1 MLNGNAVVGQSGGP
15 TAAINATLS
24 GVVKGAY
31 KSGFIDKIYGMF
43 NGIDGLLSESLCLFN
58 NILEKESGFNILES
72 TPAAVLGSCR
82 RKLPDFEK
90 DEAVYVKI
98 FNILEKYNIKYF
110 FYIGGNDSMD
120 TVVKLSEYAKN
131 NNYEIYIIGVP
142 KTIDND
148 LPVTDHTPGYGSAA
162 KYIAAS
168 TQEIIRD
175 CNVYNLKSVTIVEIM
190 GRDAGWLTAASALP
204 RIINVN
210 TQVISPD
217 LVYLPEKPFD
227 INQFVI
233 DVNSAFEC
241 HSNVVVTVSEGI
253 RDSEGNYLGAAGYK
267 GLDVFGHANLSGAGR
282 YLEMLVHEKIGCKV
296 RSVELNVLQRCA
308 AHIASKTDI
317 EESVEIGMAA
327 VEAAGNGMTAMM
339 MIYERVSNEPYK
351 TEIKTVDIKLIAN
364 LVKRV
369 PDEFISAGNNNVTDE
384 CLKYIKP
391 LVYGEMNP
399 PYKDGLPVH
408 MIITK

>member
-1 MLNGNAVVGQSGGP
+1 MLNGNAIVGQSGGP
-15 TAAINATLS
+15 TTAINATLS
-24 GVVKGAY
+24 GVIKGAY
-31 KSGFIDKIYGMF
+31 QCEFIDKIYGMF
-43 NGIDGLLSESLCLFN
+43 NGINGLLDESLCLIN
-58 NILEKESGFNILES
+58 NILENESDFNILEN
-72 TPAAVLGSCR
+72 TPAAALGSCR
-82 RKLPDFEK
+82 KKLPEFEK
-90 DEAVYVKI
+90 DNDIYVKI

-148 LPVTDHTPGYGSAA
+148 LPVIDHTPGYGSAA

-168 TQEIIRD
+168 MQEIIRD
-175 CNVYNLKSVTIVEIM
+175 CNVYFVKSVTIVEIM
-190 GRDAGWLTAASALP
+190 GRDAGWLTAAAALP
-204 RIINVN
+204 RIICDV
-210 TQVISPD
+210 SPD

-227 INQFVI
+227 TVQFLT
-233 DVNSAFEC
+233 DVNDALTRNP
-241 HSNVVVTVSEGI
+241 NVVVAVSEGV

-267 GLDVFGHANLSGAGR
+267 GVDVFGHVNLSGAGK
-282 YLEMLVHEKIGCKV
+282 YLEMLLHDKIGCKV

-317 EESVEIGMAA
+317 DESVRIGMAA
-327 VEAAGNGMTAMM
+327 VEAACNGLTGVM
-339 MIYERVSNEPYK
+339 MIYKRVSDEPY
-351 TEIKTVDIKLIAN
+351 TIEIDKVDIKLIAN

-369 PDEFISAGNNNVTDE
+369 PDEFITADNNNVTDE
-384 CLKYIKP
+384 CLNYIKP
-391 LVYGEMNP
+391 LINGEVNP

-408 MIITK
+408 ITLK

>member
-15 TAAINATLS
+15 TTAINATLS
-24 GVVKGAY
+24 GVIKGAY
-31 KSGFIDKIYGMF
+31 KCGCIDKIYGMF

-58 NILEKESGFNILES
+58 NILENDTDFNILEN

-82 RKLPDFEK
+82 RKLPDAEK
-90 DEAVYVKI
+90 DEAVYVGI

-120 TVVKLSEYAKN
+120 TVVKLSEYAAKH
-131 NNYEIYIIGVP
+131 NYEIYIIGVP

-148 LPVTDHTPGYGSAA
+148 LPITDHTPGYGSAA

-168 TQEIIRD
+168 MQEIIRD

-190 GRDAGWLTAASALP
+190 GRDAGWLTAAAALP
-204 RIINVN
+204 RIINGNGVA
-210 TQVISPD
+210 PD
-217 LVYLPEKPFD
+217 LVYLPEKAFD
-227 INQFVI
+227 TAQFVT
-233 DVNSAFEC
+233 DVTNAFER
-241 HSNVVVTVSEGI
+241 HSNVVIAVSEGI

-317 EESVEIGMAA
+317 DESVEIGMAA
-327 VEAAGNGMTAMM
+327 VKAACNGMTGMM
-339 MIYERVSNEPYK
+339 MYYKRVSDEPY
-351 TEIKTVDIKLIAN
+351 TIEIDTVDIKLIAN
-364 LVKRV
+364 LVKSV
-369 PDEFISAGNNNVTDE
+369 PDEFITNDNNNVTDE

-391 LVYGEMNP
+391 LVYGEVNP
-399 PYKDGLPVH
+399 LYKDGLPVH
-408 MIITK
+408 MILTK